1 MLPWNGASW
10 RSREPRAETV
20 RYDRRNS
27 RMTVNLTN
35 GCTFAFPP
43 CLAQGLKAASD
54 DELNT
59 VEILGSRSIDFRLL
73 A

>member
-1 MLPWNGASW
+1 M
-10 RSREPRAETV
+10 
-20 RYDRRNS
+20 
-27 RMTVNLTN
+27 NLTN

-43 CLAQGLKAASD
+43 CLAQGLEAASD

-59 VEILGSRSIDFRLL
+59 VEILGSRPIDFRLL